1 MLYKLIILIDVTSIL
16 ETEAKEKNIVP
27 NICRICQ
34 SCSVQGLV
42 EGIAHCNCVGNVCF
56 PSNSKEKTFS
66 LTTGEMEWNEVWKSE
81 PNT

>member
-1 MLYKLIILIDVTSIL
+1 MLYRLIILIDMSSIL
-16 ETEAKEKNIVP
+16 ETEAKEKKIVP

-34 SCSVQGLV
+34 SCGVQRLV
-42 EGIAHCNCVGNVCF
+42 EGIAHCNCVGNACF
-56 PSNSKEKTFS
+56 PSNSKEKNFS